1 MNRERVRQIALE
13 VGDHHGCHT
22 VVLYGSW
29 ARGDA
34 TPASD
39 VDVLCARD
47 DGPSFRDARLVDGV
61 YLDAFVYPKSA
72 LAKIDAEMLR
82 LLGGVV
88 LRERHGLG
96 TELLGRVQALY
107 ARGPEPLADDM
118 RQVQVVWAHK
128 TLERIRNED
137 ADGRYRRMHLL
148 VQTLEDY
155 FTRRSRW
162 FPGSKQGFPWL
173 CENDPRT
180 HDLFV
185 AAFAANAT
193 HEALLELVRAV
204 YGEIP

>member
-1 MNRERVRQIALE
+1 MNRVEVERVALE
-13 VGDHHGCHT
+13 AADRHGCHT
-22 VVLYGSW
+22 VILYGSW

-72 LAKIDAEMLR
+72 LEKIDAEMLR

-88 LRERHGLG
+88 LRERDRIG
-96 TELLGRVQALY
+96 TALLERVQALH
-107 ARGPEPLADDM
+107 ARGPDPLTDDM

-137 ADGRYRRMHLL
+137 VDGRYRRMHLL
-148 VQTLEDY
+148 IQALEDY
-155 FTRRSRW
+155 FTRRKRW
-162 FPGSKQGFPWL
+162 FPGSKEGLPWL
-173 CENDPRT
+173 LQNDPPA
-180 HDLFV
+180 HALFE
-185 AAFAANAT
+185 AAYAANAT
-193 HEALLELVRAV
+193 HASLLELVRAV
-204 YGEIP
+204 YGDIP